1 MSERIDIDRLARE
14 CDFDDLTIFRGYPPN
29 GIVYKCTPEEL
40 TAYTRAVMEACAKAC
55 WPDPLPDSISPY
67 MQGRIDCRDEIMGMM
82 P

>member
-1 MSERIDIDRLARE
+1 MSERIDIDSLARE
-14 CDFDDLTIFRGYPPN
+14 CGGTHKLSLG
-29 GIVYKCTPEEL
+29 VYQFYKDEL

-67 MQGRIDCRDEIMGMM
+67 MQGRIDCKYTIEEMM

>member
-40 TAYTRAVMEACAKAC
+40 TAYTRMVMEECAKAC
-55 WPDPLPDSISPY
+55 DAEASIEGIAQKCSAAI
-67 MQGRIDCRDEIMGMM
+67 RRMM